1 MLFLL
6 FKGTGSSFF
15 FSFFA
20 LAEQLAAEGGV
31 LKRGEPAPRKGVND
45 NLSNNA
51 PGPWRR
57 KADRVSGPSSLPLVH
72 SAFSV

>member
-1 MLFLL
+1 
-6 FKGTGSSFF
+6 
-15 FSFFA
+15 
-20 LAEQLAAEGGV
+20 V